1 MFKRLAVLPFAPLAL
16 LLIPLIAM
24 QFTNEVRWGI
34 LDFIIMGA
42 LLLVAGMWTQRVI
55 ERIHSKP
62 NRLIYISL
70 ILLLF
75 LLFWIEMAVGVFGS
89 PIAGS

>member
-55 ERIHSKP
+55 ERIQSKP